1 MKRAMTDQQ
10 EDRSWHWRWAQA
22 GLLLVVCVQG
32 SALGAVLA
40 PQSLLDAV
48 AVRLGLDPLG
58 SSPLPIYLARQC
70 SALYVLH
77 AGTLLAIAWCLPQS
91 LPVVPLTGWVTIF
104 FGTLMIGIGWSSH
117 MPWWWQAI
125 EGPSIIVGGSLLV
138 LLHRM
143 VAGSSR
149 GD

>member
-1 MKRAMTDQQ
+1 MNDPT
-10 EDRSWHWRWAQA
+10 RSGAWHWRWAQV

-32 SALGAVLA
+32 SALVAVLA
-40 PQSLLDAV
+40 PQSTLDAV
-48 AVRLGLDPLG
+48 AVRLGLEPLG
-58 SSPLPIYLARQC
+58 NSPLPIYLARQC

-77 AGTLLAIAWCLPQS
+77 AGTLLAIAWRLPQS
-91 LPVVPLTGWVTIF
+91 LPVVPLVGGVTIF
-104 FGTLMIGIGWSSH
+104 FGILMLGIGWSSH

-143 VAGSSR
+143 VAGSSQA
-149 GD
+149 D